1 MNHLGGEPSEKQ
13 LGNRKPSA
21 DFVNI
26 LGSELYI
33 ILLIYPHSRR
43 QISLQQDFFTPKK
56 KKKNLK
62 SEDGC
67 IIHGS
72 SEADIPTVIQSFCKT
87 VFRILCTGEEKRLNL
102 KHLSASVHQ

>member
-43 QISLQQDFFTPKK
+43 QISLQPDFFTPKK
-56 KKKNLK
+56 KR
-62 SEDGC
+62 
-67 IIHGS
+67 
-72 SEADIPTVIQSFCKT
+72 KT
-87 VFRILCTGEEKRLNL
+87 WNQKMG
-102 KHLSASVHQ
+102 A